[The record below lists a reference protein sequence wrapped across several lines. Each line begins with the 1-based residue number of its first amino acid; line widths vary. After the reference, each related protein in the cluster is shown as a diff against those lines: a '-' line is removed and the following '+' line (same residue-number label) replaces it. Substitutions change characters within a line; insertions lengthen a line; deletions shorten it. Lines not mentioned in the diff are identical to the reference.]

1 MLWEPLLFC
10 NCSFATEV
18 MDCQLD
24 SLPKTSNDACNIFQ
38 RRGTLFIHLNVNG
51 LLSKTVEIRYI
62 AKPTNANVKSRSPSC
77 ASASTKNTIFFP
89 CTGIFLSVYE
99 LKKFNYKVE
108 KIFSSILSQLNCW
121 MQPIK
126 KQNKRCQK
134 SKWKIK
140 ISMYSRYFN
149 VCIPAIENWFQYKQ
163 KWHKVISVIII
174 KCFFICH

>member
-1 MLWEPLLFC
+1 MQHISKKRHPIHSFKC
-10 NCSFATEV
+10 NWPFVQDSWDTLY
-18 MDCQLD
+18 CQ
-24 SLPKTSNDACNIFQ
+24 P
-38 RRGTLFIHLNVNG
+38 
-51 LLSKTVEIRYI
+51 Y
-62 AKPTNANVKSRSPSC
+62 KPTNANVKSRSPSC

-99 LKKFNYKVE
+99 LKKFNCKVE
-108 KIFSSILSQLNCW
+108 KIFSSILSKLKCW